1 LRRSTLKLLVPAS
14 AVYVFFL
21 IFLRSII
28 PEKITPSV
36 TLLALPLIILAL
48 ILVSDL
54 SNRAIVSA
62 KNPTPLRP
70 RRVRARDVQFLSKQ
84 VEVASQS
91 SGDYFETIL
100 LGRLRGLI
108 VEKVSLETGIDK
120 EKVKG
125 ELENSRLGPTL
136 IGGELHGLLYGSL
149 PRRGV
154 ARVRMLQEAIDGI
167 EAWKA

>member
-1 LRRSTLKLLVPAS
+1 V
-14 AVYVFFL
+14 VYVFFL

-28 PEKITPSV
+28 PEKLTPSV
-36 TLLALPLIILAL
+36 TLLALPLVILAL

-54 SNRAIVSA
+54 SNRAIVPVKSPA
-62 KNPTPLRP
+62 RVKP
-70 RRVRARDVQFLSKQ
+70 RRVRALDVQFLSKQ
-84 VEVASQS
+84 VDVASQS

-100 LGRLRGLI
+100 LSRLRGLI

-120 EKVKG
+120 ENVKR

-136 IGGELHGLLYGSL
+136 IGWKLHGLLYGSV

-154 ARVRMLQEAIDGI
+154 ARVQMLQEAIDGI
-167 EAWKA
+167 GAWKA